1 MNISDDDDKDS
12 IMRQERTSRCG
23 WEVLTRRS
31 QPNNPEDD
39 DDDAGTAPGSPNIR
53 VSETFFMKYF
63 QSEQWQERGARGVLS
78 WLNLMSDN
86 EQSRDNRTRRL
97 ARSLP
102 RLDDPQPPSAHHH
115 HQETRRVRSRTQEL
129 CDRWNGLSLDIDEI
143 LEAPLDNNHPHTA
156 ASTADRD
163 HQPFIQTEWRPG
175 VVPQG
180 YKAEPLHLF
189 HTIR

>member
-1 MNISDDDDKDS
+1 M
-12 IMRQERTSRCG
+12 
-23 WEVLTRRS
+23 
-31 QPNNPEDD
+31 
-39 DDDAGTAPGSPNIR
+39 
-53 VSETFFMKYF
+53 
-63 QSEQWQERGARGVLS
+63 LS

-115 HQETRRVRSRTQEL
+115 HQETPRVRSRTQEL

-143 LEAPLDNNHPHTA
+143 LEAPLDNNLPHTA
-156 ASTADRD
+156 ANTADRD